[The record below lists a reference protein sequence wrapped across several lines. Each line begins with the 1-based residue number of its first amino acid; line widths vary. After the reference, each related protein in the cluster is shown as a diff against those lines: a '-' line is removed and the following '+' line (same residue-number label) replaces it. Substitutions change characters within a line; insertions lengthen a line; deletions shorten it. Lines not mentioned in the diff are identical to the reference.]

1 MKLGFSTIGC
11 PEWDWAEILGTAKDM
26 GIDGIEIRGVEDELD
41 PMKITIFDKEHLAK
55 TRQQLAQAGIEIAML
70 ASSVTLGSPKGSE
83 EGERQLQQAKNQIDF
98 AAENG
103 IPFVRVLLTLDPK
116 PVSADLEAAE
126 ERYCALCNYAR
137 NKNVRVLVES
147 CGLFSDTALLGYF
160 VRKATRSPRRFVGHP
175 APLRH
180 CAKAEADGGKPRRR
194 DLLCAGQRLG
204 GGRKRRDRVPHDG
217 AGRPAGLRRGAG
229 AAPQGL

>member
-55 TRQQLAQAGIEIAML
+55 TRQQLAQAGIEIAMI

-116 PVSADLEAAE
+116 PVPADLEAAE
-126 ERYCALCNYAR
+126 ERYCALC
-137 NKNVRVLVES
+137 KCS
-147 CGLFSDTALLGYF
+147 CAI
-160 VRKATRSPRRFVGHP
+160 K
-175 APLRH
+175 
-180 CAKAEADGGKPRRR
+180 
-194 DLLCAGQRLG
+194 
-204 GGRKRRDRVPHDG
+204 
-217 AGRPAGLRRGAG
+217 
-229 AAPQGL
+229 